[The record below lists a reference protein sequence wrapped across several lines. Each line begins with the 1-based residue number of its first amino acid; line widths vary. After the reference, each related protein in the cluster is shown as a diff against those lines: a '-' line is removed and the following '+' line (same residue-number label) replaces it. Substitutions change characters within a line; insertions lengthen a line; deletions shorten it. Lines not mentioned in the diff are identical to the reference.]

1 MSAAGVTLNSLL
13 PSQSLFSEVQLVH
26 NTGYLR
32 EDSVSEGSHSTDD
45 QAIEEDDNIFVDLN
59 CGDILSSVMSDKLVE
74 SLMQSFPTADIFEN
88 TEVAIDVPPTPPLTA
103 SYKENDHFFP
113 FSNDVK
119 PNISSFPPSPPESP
133 LMAPPAPQKTR
144 RRRRDASKRV
154 HYCNHPGC
162 NKFYSKSSHLK
173 AHRRS
178 HTGEK
183 PYVCSWEGCPWKFAR
198 SDELTRHFRKHTG
211 VKPFKCSFC
220 ERSFARSDHLALHTK
235 RHLQIQRGVE
245 SPNTR

>member
-1 MSAAGVTLNSLL
+1 MDARAYVC
-13 PSQSLFSEVQLVH
+13 FF
-26 NTGYLR
+26 YLQ
-32 EDSVSEGSHSTDD
+32 DD
-45 QAIEEDDNIFVDLN
+45 QTIDEEDNLFVDFN
-59 CGDILSSVMSDKLVE
+59 CGDLLSGGMTDKLVE
-74 SLMQSFPTADIFEN
+74 SLMQSFPTSDIFSIEG
-88 TEVAIDVPPTPPLTA
+88 PPTPPLTA
-103 SYKENDHFFP
+103 SYEDKDHFFP
-113 FSNDVK
+113 ITTDVK
-119 PNISSFPPSPPESP
+119 PDISALPPSPPVSP
-133 LMAPPAPQKTR
+133 LMAPPPQKTR

-211 VKPFKCSFC
+211 VKPFKCSYC
-220 ERSFARSDHLALHTK
+220 DRGFARSDHLALHTK
-235 RHLQIQRGVE
+235 RHLQIQR
-245 SPNTR
+245 NTATPPTR